1 MIDYVG
7 NNYQSRGLSNLLHI
21 DLKLFLAIIA
31 ITILGLLTIYS
42 SSSGDM
48 SLVIKQ
54 FTRIAIGIIT
64 MVFIAQVHPDNLRL
78 FAPPLYFFTVVLINY
93 GPFFGVGNTA
103 DRWLDLY
110 FIRFQPS
117 ELMKIFVPLMVASYY
132 SDKPLPPKFT
142 YILVASIVVL
152 APVLMIM
159 KQPDLG
165 TALLIAMSGA
175 IAILLAGISIKFFV
189 SSLII
194 IISLVP
200 VLWMNMHAYQKQR
213 VLTFFNPESDPMGSG
228 YHLLQSKIALGSGGF
243 FGKGFLNGT
252 QSKLGFVPEHSTDF
266 IFSAYGEEF
275 GFIGVLLLMFLYL
288 FIALRGLSISV
299 KATDNF
305 GRILTGTLSLTIF
318 LYVLV
323 NVGMVI
329 GFLPVVGAPLPFM
342 SYGGT
347 SMVTLFAT
355 IGIIMSIKSHQRI
368 LRK

>member
-21 DLKLFLAIIA
+21 DVKLFLAIIA

-78 FAPPLYFFTVVLINY
+78 FAPPLYFFTVVLLIMVL
-93 GPFFGVGNTA
+93 FFGVGNTA

-266 IFSAYGEEF
+266 IFSAYGE
-275 GFIGVLLLMFLYL
+275 
-288 FIALRGLSISV
+288 
-299 KATDNF
+299 
-305 GRILTGTLSLTIF
+305 
-318 LYVLV
+318 
-323 NVGMVI
+323 
-329 GFLPVVGAPLPFM
+329 
-342 SYGGT
+342 
-347 SMVTLFAT
+347 
-355 IGIIMSIKSHQRI
+355 
-368 LRK
+368 

>member
-78 FAPPLYFFTVVLINY
+78 FAPPLYFFTVVLLIMVL
-93 GPFFGVGNTA
+93 FFGVGNTA

-175 IAILLAGISIKFFV
+175 IAILLAGISIRFFV

-200 VLWMNMHAYQKQR
+200 VLWMNM
-213 VLTFFNPESDPMGSG
+213 PS
-228 YHLLQSKIALGSGGF
+228 
-243 FGKGFLNGT
+243 
-252 QSKLGFVPEHSTDF
+252 
-266 IFSAYGEEF
+266 SA
-275 GFIGVLLLMFLYL
+275 
-288 FIALRGLSISV
+288 
-299 KATDNF
+299 
-305 GRILTGTLSLTIF
+305 
-318 LYVLV
+318 
-323 NVGMVI
+323 
-329 GFLPVVGAPLPFM
+329 
-342 SYGGT
+342 
-347 SMVTLFAT
+347 
-355 IGIIMSIKSHQRI
+355 
-368 LRK
+368 

>member
-1 MIDYVG
+1 
-7 NNYQSRGLSNLLHI
+7 
-21 DLKLFLAIIA
+21 
-31 ITILGLLTIYS
+31 
-42 SSSGDM
+42 
-48 SLVIKQ
+48 
-54 FTRIAIGIIT
+54 
-64 MVFIAQVHPDNLRL
+64 
-78 FAPPLYFFTVVLINY
+78 
-93 GPFFGVGNTA
+93 
-103 DRWLDLY
+103 
-110 FIRFQPS
+110 
-117 ELMKIFVPLMVASYY
+117 MKIFVPLMVASYY

-152 APVLMIM
+152 TPVLMIM

-165 TALLIAMSGA
+165 TALLIGMSGA
-175 IAILLAGISIKFFV
+175 IAILLAGISVKFFV

-243 FGKGFLNGT
+243 FGKGFFNGT

>member
-1 MIDYVG
+1 
-7 NNYQSRGLSNLLHI
+7 
-21 DLKLFLAIIA
+21 
-31 ITILGLLTIYS
+31 
-42 SSSGDM
+42 
-48 SLVIKQ
+48 
-54 FTRIAIGIIT
+54 
-64 MVFIAQVHPDNLRL
+64 MVL
-78 FAPPLYFFTVVLINY
+78 
-93 GPFFGVGNTA
+93 FFGVGNTA

-175 IAILLAGISIKFFV
+175 IAILLAGISIRFFV